1 MKHCFVNF
9 LAARGLLEQFS
20 SNSIA
25 SVDNIVATQLILVNQ
40 NLSRPI
46 RSLKINAKELIKVLK
61 ESGESCQD
69 DIAIGS
75 DKVF

>member
-46 RSLKINAKELIKVLK
+46 RSLKIDAKELIKVLK